1 MKTFTPPERTPNGLT
16 VLDPY
21 SCQGGAAMGWHLAG
35 YEVTGVDKDPQP
47 RYPFTFIQGDAVEY
61 IRAHGHEYDLIA
73 GSPPCQAHTLCQRIQ
88 GREHPRLIAPT
99 RAAMEATGRP
109 WIIENVEEAAPELR
123 NPVML
128 CGASFPGLHTYRHRL
143 FEAGGGITLTVPEH
157 PRHLHPIVKM
167 GRPLK
172 SRDDYL
178 REGQDRDG
186 DWYHA
191 VGNFSGVPY
200 VARDMGVEW
209 MSRDGIRE
217 CIPPVYIRFLG
228 EQVTEQLLRAGV
240 AA

>member
-1 MKTFTPPERTPNGLT
+1 MKHLPDRKSNGLR

-21 SCQGGAAMGWHLAG
+21 SCQGGAAMGWYLAG
-35 YEVTGVDKDPQP
+35 FDVTGVDKDPQP

-61 IRAHGHEYDLIA
+61 ILAHGHEYDLIA

-88 GREHPRLIAPT
+88 GREHPRLIGPT
-99 RAAMEATGRP
+99 REAMQATGRP
-109 WIIENVEEAAPELR
+109 WIIENVPEAAAELR
-123 NPVML
+123 DPITL
-128 CGASFPGLHTYRHRL
+128 CGASFGLHTYRHRL
-143 FEAGGGITLTVPEH
+143 FEAGGGLTLAAPLH
-157 PRHLHPIVKM
+157 QPHLHPTVKM

-172 SRDDYL
+172 TREDYL
-178 REGQDRDG
+178 REGLDRDG

-217 CIPPVYIRFLG
+217 CIPPAYTRYLG
-228 EQVTEQLLRAGV
+228 EQVAALLGAEV